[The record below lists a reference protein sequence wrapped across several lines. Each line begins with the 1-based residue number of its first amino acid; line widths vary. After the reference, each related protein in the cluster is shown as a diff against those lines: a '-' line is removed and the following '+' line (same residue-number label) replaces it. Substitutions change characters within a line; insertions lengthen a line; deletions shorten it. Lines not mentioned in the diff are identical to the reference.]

1 MIENKLKANR
11 PARRGF
17 LSTLF
22 QRKKTQ
28 MTLPYRF
35 VEFRMHVSDRTLAR
49 FVFNADAQ
57 CESFARGHSQIFSY
71 GTQRCAD
78 WILVGVKAKNST
90 KVSPIGSLN
99 LKKFEKTHSVF
110 SEKI

>member
-11 PARRGF
+11 PTRRGF

-28 MTLPYRF
+28 MTSPYRF

-49 FVFNADAQ
+49 FVFNADAGVNHLH
-57 CESFARGHSQIFSY
+57 EA
-71 GTQRCAD
+71 
-78 WILVGVKAKNST
+78 ILKFFHMEPSDV
-90 KVSPIGSLN
+90 PIG
-99 LKKFEKTHSVF
+99 FW
-110 SEKI
+110 